1 MSGHLG
7 RNRAIVA
14 AAIVSTAFAVA
25 CSDARLAGPTEVLG
39 DPLLDIA
46 LGPGAPTLPS
56 GSVTLNAARDTMRLT
71 LANLPPLPSDAVYQV
86 FLVDSVG
93 ATTAGSPNL
102 RPVSGA
108 LIRTRNTYRPVNRD
122 STFVATT
129 TDTTPGAASI
139 TTNPSF
145 PNSRSMAHETF
156 TLIVTGV
163 PLANYSNVVVAVS
176 SPVQTAASHLD
187 PSTRRGFLHARYG
200 DTVLVAARA
209 VTSATATTLTS
220 TGAGWTP
227 DAYTNQ
233 TVQITAGTGQGQRRT
248 IVTNTATAL
257 TVTPAWTTTP
267 NTTSRFEIIDVR
279 RPLRFG
285 SFAIN
290 SASRVNFA
298 VAGNYD
304 GAFRGDRLILNVRQL
319 VRPPEGFQYAVWLFN
334 FRAGTFTR
342 VGSLSTPPP
351 VYDSTIMRIADV
363 APSGPQNFL
372 ADNYIIEATARAP
385 VDSAQN
391 YELITVLLEPKGAS
405 DVPDFP
411 SLITVVGGIIP
422 PSVTSRLPT
431 NGMLFGKLTGPPA
444 STQNATVY
452 LTSGSTIPVLATAS
466 DANGD
471 FRFRSV
477 IPGSYTVNVIPR
489 GDNTIRAT
497 AQVTV
502 TRTAV
507 AGGFRGDSVYVTIP
521 VP

>member
-1 MSGHLG
+1 MSGL
-7 RNRAIVA
+7 RNRALVTA
-14 AAIVSTAFAVA
+14 GVLCAAISVA
-25 CSDARLAGPTEVLG
+25 CSDARLAGPTEILG

-46 LGPGAPTLPS
+46 LGPGVPTLPG
-56 GSVTLNAARDTMRLT
+56 GSVTVNVARDTMFLA

-86 FLVDSVG
+86 FLVDSVSAG
-93 ATTAGSPNL
+93 TAGSQNL
-102 RPVSGA
+102 QPVSGA

-129 TDTTPGAASI
+129 TDTTAAAASI

-145 PNSRSMAHETF
+145 QNARTMVHETF
-156 TLIVTGV
+156 TLVITGV
-163 PLANYSNVVVAVS
+163 PLASYTHVVVAVS
-176 SPVQTAASHLD
+176 SPAQVGASHLE
-187 PSTRRGFLHARYG
+187 PATRRGFLYARYG
-200 DTVLVAARA
+200 DVLVADRA
-209 VTSATATTLTS
+209 VTSAGATTLTS
-220 TGAGWTP
+220 TGAGWASN
-227 DAYTNQ
+227 AYANQ
-233 TVQITAGTGQGQRRT
+233 TVEITAGAGLGQRRR
-248 IVTNTATAL
+248 IVSNTATVL

-267 NTTSRFEIIDVR
+267 NATSRFQITNATR
-279 RPLRFG
+279 ALTFG

-290 SASRVNFA
+290 SASRLNFA

-304 GAFRGDRLILNVRQL
+304 GAFRGDRLILNLRQL

-334 FRAGTFTR
+334 FRAGTYTR
-342 VGSLSTPPP
+342 AGSLSTPPP
-351 VYDSTIMRIADV
+351 AYDSTIMRMADV
-363 APSGPQNFL
+363 APTGPQNFL
-372 ADNYIIEATARAP
+372 ADNYIVEATARAP

-391 YELITVLLEPKGAS
+391 YEVISVLLEPKGQS

-411 SLITVVGGIIP
+411 SAITVVTGIVP

-444 STQNATVY
+444 STQNAAVF
-452 LTSGSTIPVLATAS
+452 LTSGSTIPVLVTAS
-466 DANGD
+466 DMNGD

-477 IPGSYTVNVIPR
+477 IPGSYTVNVIPA
-489 GDNTIRAT
+489 GDNTVRAT

-507 AGGFRGDSVYVTIP
+507 DGGGFRGDSVYVTIP